1 MPPLAII
8 AAAIPI
14 IAEAIKAGRTIL
26 TIDDLS
32 PEELER
38 IRSDARRTHQEFDAY
53 VASRKA
59 ARDIRT

>member
-14 IAEAIKAGRTIL
+14 IAEAIKAGRTVL
-26 TIDDLS
+26 TVDDMTT
-32 PEELER
+32 EELER
-38 IRSDARRTHQEFDAY
+38 IRADAAKTHQEFDAY
-53 VASRKA
+53 VAQRKS